1 MPIGILAGIAGSFL
15 WAAGSS
21 SFAMAVRRLGVFN
34 LNLLRLNMALVYL
47 ALLLWILTGSPVPLH
62 ATGAEWFWLG
72 MSAVVGLVV
81 GDLFYFGALK
91 EIGPRLTMV
100 LFTFAPPVAAAGEW
114 LAWDHPLGPVPI
126 AGILLTMVGVAVV
139 VLEKP
144 PAKRPDGGYGFSMS
158 RRGLILG
165 ILAAVFQGAGLVLS
179 KAGLQN
185 LDSVSGTFMRM
196 AVAALC
202 FGMLFPFIGKGWK
215 AALTTYRQQ
224 PAGVGF
230 AMLGAFFGPFLWV
243 TMSLVAVKYTHA
255 GIAMTLLSTTPITI
269 LPYSVLVFKERL
281 TLRAV
286 AGATVAVAGVAM
298 LALG

>member
-34 LNLLRLNMALVYL
+34 LNLLRLQLALIYL
-47 ALLLWILTGSPVPLH
+47 AGLLWILTGSPLPMH
-62 ATGAEWFWLG
+62 ASGAEWFWLG
-72 MSAVVGLVV
+72 LSAVVGLVV

-114 LAWDHPLGPVPI
+114 LAWDHPLGPVAM
-126 AGILLTMVGVAVV
+126 AGIVLTMAGVAVV

-144 PAKRPDGGYGFSMS
+144 PAKRPDGGYGFTLSK
-158 RRGLILG
+158 RGLALG

-179 KAGLQN
+179 KAGLEH
-185 LDSVSGTFMRM
+185 LDSVSGTFIRM

-202 FGMLFPFIGKGWK
+202 FGILFPFIGPGLRAAFRTYKEQPKGV
-215 AALTTYRQQ
+215 A
-224 PAGVGF
+224 F
-230 AMLGAFFGPFLWV
+230 AMLGAFFGPFLGV

-269 LPYSVLVFKERL
+269 LPYSVFVFKEKL

-286 AGATVAVAGVAM
+286 GGAVIAVAGVAM
-298 LALG
+298 LTLG